1 MTTYLLVHGA
11 WSGGWIWSRVAPILR
26 KARHDV
32 FTPTLTGLGERAHLA
47 NPDIDLSTHIQDVV
61 AILECEDLQRVV
73 LVGHSY
79 GGMVI
84 TGVAER
90 TAERLSHLVYL
101 DAFVP
106 QDGQSLA
113 DLVSPDLAASF
124 EEGVRLNGDG
134 WRIPPP
140 PPDWSGVTDEAD
152 QRWIQSRLTPQP
164 IKTMFEPV
172 RLSNP
177 EAAELPRTYVY
188 CNNPAMGL
196 FDRFA
201 SRARAE
207 GWRYQVLSTCHAA
220 NVTAPNQVADLLLE
234 LLGRGATMMR

>member
-11 WSGGWIWSRVAPILR
+11 WAGGWIWGRVAPILR

-47 NPDIDLSTHIQDVV
+47 NPEIDLSTHIQDVV
-61 AILECEDLQRVV
+61 AVLECEDLKRVV

-106 QDGQSLA
+106 QDGQSVA
-113 DLVSPDLAASF
+113 DLVSPELAASF
-124 EEGVRLNGDG
+124 EEGVRLSGDG

-140 PPDWSGVTDEAD
+140 PPEWSGVTDEAD
-152 QRWIQSRLTPQP
+152 QRWIEPRLKPQP
-164 IKTMFEPV
+164 IKTMFQPV
-172 RLSNP
+172 RVSNA
-177 EAAELPRTYVY
+177 EAAELPRTFVY
-188 CNNPAMGL
+188 CNNPARGT
-196 FDRFA
+196 FDQFA

-207 GWRYQVLSTCHAA
+207 GWRYQVLSTGHAA

>member
-11 WSGGWIWSRVAPILR
+11 WCGGWIWRLVAPILR

-61 AILECEDLQRVV
+61 SVLEWEDLNRVV
-73 LVGHSY
+73 LVGHGY

-124 EEGVRLNGDG
+124 EEGVRLKGDG

-140 PPDWSGVTDEAD
+140 PPEWSGITDEAD
-152 QRWIQSRLTPQP
+152 QRWIQPRLTPQP
-164 IKTMFEPV
+164 MKTMFQPV
-172 RLSNP
+172 RVTNP
-177 EAAELPRTYVY
+177 EAAELPRTFVY

-196 FDRFA
+196 FDQFA
-201 SRARAE
+201 TRARAE
-207 GWRYQVLSTCHAA
+207 GWRYQVLSTSHAA